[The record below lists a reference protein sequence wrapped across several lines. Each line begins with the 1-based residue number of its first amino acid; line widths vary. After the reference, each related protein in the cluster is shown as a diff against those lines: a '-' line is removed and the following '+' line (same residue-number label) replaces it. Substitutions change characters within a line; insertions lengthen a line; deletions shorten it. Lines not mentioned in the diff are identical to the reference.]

1 MRFYFY
7 DLETSGVNPRWDRI
21 MQFAGQATDM
31 NLRPVGEP
39 DNILIKL
46 TEDVLP
52 HPDAVLTHGISPQKA
67 RAEGVT
73 EAQFLSYF
81 SEKIALPG
89 TIFVGFNNIR
99 FDDEF
104 MRFTLWRNFYDA
116 YEWQWK
122 EGCGRWDLLDLARM
136 TRALRPEG
144 IEWPF
149 APNGKPTV
157 RLELLAAINKLEHVN
172 AHDALSDVRASI
184 AVARLI
190 YLKQPR
196 LFNYLLNLRDKKKV
210 AELVTTGEPVVY
222 TSGKY
227 PSEYHKTTVAV
238 MVGPSAAKTG
248 AVMYDLRINPDKFI
262 KMEPAKLAKK
272 WTDRSENA
280 QYFPLK
286 VLSYNR
292 SPAVA
297 PFSVLDGKSAV
308 RLNINLGEVEKNLKK
323 VKKARNFID
332 RLNAAEE
339 IIANKYQPELLT
351 DEYTVDTRLYD
362 GFISKS
368 DHTKMSVVRAAKQ
381 EDLTNLSLDFEDERL
396 KLLLP
401 LYKARNFPHSLSED
415 ERNAWEKFRLYRLTH
430 GGESSRAGKF
440 FKRLD
445 ELKKRESL
453 EPEQSQLL
461 DELETY
467 VKQVLAKGI
476 SY

>member
-31 NLRPVGEP
+31 KLRPVGEP

-52 HPDAVLTHGISPQKA
+52 QPDAVLTHGISPQKA

-73 EAQFLSYF
+73 EAEFLRHF
-81 SEKIALPG
+81 TEKVALPG

-104 MRFTLWRNFYDA
+104 MRFTFWRNFYDA

-122 EGCGRWDLLDLARM
+122 DGCGRWDLLDLARM

-144 IEWPF
+144 IKWPF

-172 AHDALSDVRASI
+172 AHDALSDVKASI
-184 AVARLI
+184 AIARLI

-210 AELVTTGEPVVY
+210 AELVTTGNPVVY

-238 MVGPSAAKTG
+238 MVGPSAAKPG
-248 AVMYDLRINPDKFI
+248 AIMYDLRIDPDKFI

-272 WTDRSENA
+272 WLDRSEKA

-286 VLSYNR
+286 VLAYNR
-292 SPAVA
+292 SPAIA
-297 PFSVLDGKSAV
+297 PFSVLDGKSAL
-308 RLNINLGEVEKNLKK
+308 RLNISIEEIEKNLKK
-323 VKKARNFID
+323 IKKAKNFID

-339 IIANKYQPELLT
+339 IIATKYQPELLT
-351 DEYTVDTRLYD
+351 DEYTVDSRLYD
-362 GFISKS
+362 GFIGKS
-368 DHTKMSVVRAAKQ
+368 DQTKMSVVRAADEQ
-381 EDLTNLSLDFEDERL
+381 DLTNLNLDFEDERL

-401 LYKARNFPHSLSED
+401 LYKARNFPSSLNE
-415 ERNAWEKFRLYRLTH
+415 EEKTAWEKFRLYRLTH
-430 GGESSRAGKF
+430 GGDNSRAGKF

-445 ELKKRESL
+445 ELKKRSSL
-453 EPEQSQLL
+453 SPEQAELIREIEAHAKQILL
-461 DELETY
+461 S
-467 VKQVLAKGI
+467 V
-476 SY
+476 